1 MLLLFVVSLGNHGRN
16 SIDDQSHEHDIDDF
30 NLRVA

>member
-1 MLLLFVVSLGNHGRN
+1 MLLLFVMSLGNHGRN
-16 SIDDQSHEHDIDDF
+16 IIDNQSHEHDTDF